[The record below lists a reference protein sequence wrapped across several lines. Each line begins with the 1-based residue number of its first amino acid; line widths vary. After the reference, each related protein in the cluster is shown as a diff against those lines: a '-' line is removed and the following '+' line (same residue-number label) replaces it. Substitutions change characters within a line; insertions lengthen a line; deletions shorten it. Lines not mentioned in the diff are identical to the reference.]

1 LEKKSFN
8 LVFLELILENE
19 KNFGKIFFSGK
30 KKIFGKF
37 TIDFGK

>member
-1 LEKKSFN
+1 

-30 KKIFGKF
+30 KNFWEIHN
-37 TIDFGK
+37 